1 MASNTP
7 VLILTTND
15 CPGYT
20 VQEIIGPVF
29 GISVRS
35 RNAVGNMLGNLS
47 QSFGGEQKG
56 YIKLASDARDS
67 AIEQLTQAARTL
79 GANAVLAM
87 RFDSDQLGNEKG
99 TALNEVVAY
108 GTAVVLA
115 GL

>member
-1 MASNTP
+1 MSSSNA

-15 CPGYT
+15 CPGYAI
-20 VQEIIGPVF
+20 QEIVGPVF
-29 GISVRS
+29 GVSVRS
-35 RNAVGNMLGNLS
+35 RNAIGNMLGNLS

-56 YIKLASDARDS
+56 YADLARSARES
-67 AIEQLTQAARTL
+67 AIQQLTDAARAV

-87 RFDSDQLGNEKG
+87 RFDSGQLGSEKG

-108 GTAVVLA
+108 GTAVVLG